1 MSAYTGNE
9 DFSKADR
16 VVKDLCLGGDSSK
29 QIRLADLTKQALQQ
43 A

>member
-16 VVKDLCLGGDSSK
+16 VVKDLCLGGDSSR
-29 QIRLADLTKQALQQ
+29 QIKLADLTKKAMYE